1 MASLR
6 ILWGFAGPLTLL
18 QLSSTAG
25 LYSANLLIGNRLG
38 AAAVPVYAVPYALF
52 AALNGV
58 IWTIVYPFLPAFAE
72 AAGRCDWDWVRK
84 RLTHVFG
91 VGVGISISGGAVLV
105 LGGNMFLR
113 LWTGGRIQPGT
124 ELLLALF
131 AFSVM
136 DVGSAINSVILQ
148 GIGAVRLL
156 SGAYCC
162 VALAV
167 VVGAWALLPVLGISA
182 FPVAGAIGGGLKLA
196 LTLPRAL
203 SRVMV
208 ARSSLDSHR
217 VVG

>member
-1 MASLR
+1 
-6 ILWGFAGPLTLL
+6 
-18 QLSSTAG
+18 
-25 LYSANLLIGNRLG
+25 
-38 AAAVPVYAVPYALF
+38 
-52 AALNGV
+52 
-58 IWTIVYPFLPAFAE
+58 
-72 AAGRCDWDWVRK
+72 
-84 RLTHVFG
+84 
-91 VGVGISISGGAVLV
+91 
-105 LGGNMFLR
+105 MFLR

-167 VVGAWALLPVLGISA
+167 VVGAWALLPIVGISA